1 MRGNRSRA
9 GLDKEGGEW
18 GTVPPWPWVAAGR
31 VGRNSPPSYTG
42 HQESTSCHYSG
53 TQKTLN
59 VKPTKKTAKRR
70 WMEQR
75 SEEKFQER
83 TIFHVCSPCRP
94 EAHSFM
100 PKQPKRG
107 LHNTQFTK
115 TFCLSPKCI
124 KLAVKRHLDPS
135 TCVCRP
141 DWCHSQNSSEQREFP
156 VQILIIWL
164 FPALWVREWVTRPSI
179 ELSWG
184 S

>member
-1 MRGNRSRA
+1 
-9 GLDKEGGEW
+9 
-18 GTVPPWPWVAAGR
+18 
-31 VGRNSPPSYTG
+31 
-42 HQESTSCHYSG
+42 
-53 TQKTLN
+53 
-59 VKPTKKTAKRR
+59 
-70 WMEQR
+70 MEQR

-94 EAHSFM
+94 EDHSFM

-179 ELSWG
+179 ELSWESLKRG
-184 S
+184 FWTALHFGFQCPRLDGLGLDTITFVFVVCF

>member
-31 VGRNSPPSYTG
+31 VPAILHWPPGKHLLPLLRDPKDVKCETD
-42 HQESTSCHYSG
+42 QKDR
-53 TQKTLN
+53 QKTLN
-59 VKPTKKTAKRR
+59 GATIWRKISRAHNLSRVLSLPPRRSLIYAKTTKK
-70 WMEQR
+70 R
-75 SEEKFQER
+75 S
-83 TIFHVCSPCRP
+83 
-94 EAHSFM
+94 
-100 PKQPKRG
+100 
-107 LHNTQFTK
+107 TQH

-179 ELSWG
+179 ELSWE